1 MKVKRIIVD
10 EMPESCGKCW
20 LMRYRNNDTPMC
32 CGIPDERS
40 EIIGNPLD
48 MNYRRSDCP
57 LVVEFLNGRTLD
69 DLDLS
74 VRAYNCLKRHGVRT
88 VEELS
93 KMTDEELQ
101 SVRNL
106 GSRCIEEIKEKL
118 KEVNGDVK

>member
-1 MKVKRIIVD
+1 MKIKRIIVD
-10 EMPESCGKCW
+10 EMPESCGKCR
-20 LMRYRNNDTPMC
+20 LMRYRNNDIPIC
-32 CGIPDERS
+32 CGILDES
-40 EIIGNPLD
+40 NEIVGNPLD

-57 LVVEFLNGRTLD
+57 LKEEFPNGRTLD

-106 GSRCIEEIKEKL
+106 GSRCIDEIKEKL
-118 KEVNGDVK
+118 KEEK